1 MSGQGEEWKQP
12 VEKDQKRTE
21 PTDADSA
28 LCLTYYLFFSA
39 NPQRKSFAVA
49 AVGMA
54 SLLDHL
60 LLGSEARLVANL
72 LQRLLYL
79 LYCGLVGIIDY
90 RDLLRLGRSLDV
102 LHTLDEAKVLLH
114 LVLTLSTLQFGIGS
128 EDDRLDI
135 LGRNSHHRE
144 QHQQKSKKSLHNLIL
159 LDYLFYI
166 FLFV

>member
-1 MSGQGEEWKQP
+1 MEGTWWKRGRCQDRERSGGNPLRRTK
-12 VEKDQKRTE
+12 KRTE

-72 LQRLLYL
+72 LQRLLN
-79 LYCGLVGIIDY
+79 
-90 RDLLRLGRSLDV
+90 
-102 LHTLDEAKVLLH
+102 LLH
-114 LVLTLSTLQFGIGS
+114 
-128 EDDRLDI
+128 
-135 LGRNSHHRE
+135 
-144 QHQQKSKKSLHNLIL
+144 
-159 LDYLFYI
+159 
-166 FLFV
+166 

>member
-12 VEKDQKRTE
+12 VEKDQKRAE

-72 LQRLLYL
+72 LQRLLN
-79 LYCGLVGIIDY
+79 
-90 RDLLRLGRSLDV
+90 
-102 LHTLDEAKVLLH
+102 LLH
-114 LVLTLSTLQFGIGS
+114 LTSSL
-128 EDDRLDI
+128 
-135 LGRNSHHRE
+135 
-144 QHQQKSKKSLHNLIL
+144 KKHV
-159 LDYLFYI
+159 FYN
-166 FLFV
+166 